1 MSSNTEVMT
10 LQDVADFLRVHPNTI
25 YRLAR
30 RGTLPAFKIG
40 TDWRFHRSSIE
51 QWMRTRHPG
60 QPSSTSDDVFHVTYW
75 LLTQGI
81 SLTVTGEEIGSFLE
95 VSSRTAER
103 EMRALARLGYLRE
116 SPKGEKAAFALTPEG
131 LEEARRRY
139 DRDRPLPS
147 GHHSVVEFASRQVI
161 RS

>member
-1 MSSNTEVMT
+1 MSDSRDVMT
-10 LQDVADFLRVHPNTI
+10 LQEVADFLRVHPNTV

-30 RGTLPAFKIG
+30 KGTLSAFKIG
-40 TDWRFHRSSIE
+40 SDWRFHRSSIE
-51 QWMRTRHPG
+51 EWMRRGHLV

-81 SLTVTGEEIGSFLE
+81 SLTVTGEEIGSFLD

-103 EMRALARLGYLRE
+103 EMKAFARLGYVRE
-116 SPKGEKAAFALTPEG
+116 SPQGEKTAFVLTPEG
-131 LEEARRRY
+131 LEEARRRF
-139 DRDRPLPS
+139 DRERPLPS
-147 GHHSVVEFASRQVI
+147 GHDSVVEFASRQVI